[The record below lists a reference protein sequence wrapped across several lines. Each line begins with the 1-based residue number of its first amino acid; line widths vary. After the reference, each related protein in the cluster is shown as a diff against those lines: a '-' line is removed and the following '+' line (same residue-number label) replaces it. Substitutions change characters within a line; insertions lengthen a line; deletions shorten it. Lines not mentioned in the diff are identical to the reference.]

1 MHNIKFGFASL
12 ALALIAALPAQA
24 QTATQNV
31 GNVYFGVSA
40 GVVIPDSLDVTAANI
55 SGHYDF
61 KAGPA
66 GTLFGGYHF
75 NDYLA
80 GEVQLGYT
88 SLALDDLSIGGSTA
102 AAKVDGSLDS
112 FFVFTN
118 AILTPMGRGRFSPYI
133 GAGVGAAGSRLKINS
148 LSFGSNT
155 VEVGASGSETDF
167 AANGLAGF
175 DFALTNNLSLGAR
188 YQFLW
193 IKTSGS
199 ANAGGTN
206 GTTGDVT
213 GHMLTATLGYH
224 F

>member
-1 MHNIKFGFASL
+1 VHNIKFGFAFL
-12 ALALIAALPAQA
+12 ALALIAAMPAQA
-24 QTATQNV
+24 QTATQNL

-61 KAGPA
+61 KTGPA
-66 GTLFGGYHF
+66 ATLFGGYHF

-88 SLALDDLSIGGSTA
+88 SLGLDDLSIGGSTA
-102 AAKVDGSLDS
+102 TAKVDGSLDS
-112 FFVFTN
+112 FFVFSN
-118 AILTPMGRGRFSPYI
+118 AIVTPMGRGRFSPYV
-133 GAGVGAAGSRLKINS
+133 GAGVGVAGSRLKINS
-148 LSFGSNT
+148 LSFGNNT
-155 VEVGASGSETDF
+155 VDIGSSGSETDL
-167 AANGLAGF
+167 AANALAGF
-175 DFALTNNLSLGAR
+175 DFALTNSLSLGAR

-193 IKTSGS
+193 IRTSGS
-199 ANAGGTN
+199 ANADGAD

-213 GHMLTATLGYH
+213 GHLLTATLAYH